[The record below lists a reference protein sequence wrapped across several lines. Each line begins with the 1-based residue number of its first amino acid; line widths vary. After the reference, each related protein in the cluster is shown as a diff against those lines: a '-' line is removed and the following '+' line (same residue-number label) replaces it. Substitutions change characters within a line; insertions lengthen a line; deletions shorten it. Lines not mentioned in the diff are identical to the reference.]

1 MPAGNTYESIATQT
15 LGSNTATVTFSS
27 IPSTYTDLVLV
38 VVVKNS
44 STLNNGRFFFNN
56 DTSALYSGTYIQ
68 GNGSAASSG
77 RVSGVNSCYTQE
89 ISTTD
94 WTTIN
99 INIMNYSNTTT
110 FKTSLIRGGT
120 ASDRTAA
127 WVDLYRS
134 TNAIS
139 RLDFETFGGNLVAGS
154 TFSLYGIRAA

>member
-1 MPAGNTYESIATQT
+1 MPAGNTYEAIATQT

-38 VVVKNS
+38 AVVKNS

-56 DTSALYSGTYIQ
+56 DTSSLYSGTYIQ
-68 GNGSAASSG
+68 GAGSAVSG
-77 RVSGVNSCYTQE
+77 RVSGVNSCYTPE

-94 WTTIN
+94 WTVITA
-99 INIMNYSNTTT
+99 NIMNYSNATT
-110 FKTSLIRGGT
+110 FKTTLIRGGT
-120 ASDRTAA
+120 GSDRTAA

-139 RLDFETFGGNLVAGS
+139 RLDFETFGGNLLAGS
-154 TFSLYGIRAA
+154 TFSLYGIKAA